1 MPVVWIPSLMQG
13 LTGGKAQ
20 VRVEGETLRQ
30 VIDNLEADYP
40 GIKSRVCEG
49 GRIAPGLAVAVDGEV
64 TEEGLR
70 SRVGPHSEVHFV
82 VAVSGGR

>member
-20 VRVEGETLRQ
+20 VRVEGETLGR
-30 VIDNLEADYP
+30 VIDHLEAAYP
-40 GIKSRVCEG
+40 GIKPRVCEG

-64 TEEGLR
+64 TDEGLR
-70 SRVGPHSEVHFV
+70 SRVGPDSEVHFV